1 MSDWMREANT
11 EPLPGYRLIEP
22 LGKGGFGEVWR
33 CEVPGGIQKAI
44 KFVFGNL
51 NTVDSDSPKAEQEFK
66 ALEKVKSVR
75 HPFVLSMD
83 LIKIIK
89 GELVIVMELADKSL
103 FEVLEEYQKAG
114 RPGIP
119 RDVLLGFMA
128 DAAEG
133 LDHMIEK
140 HNLQHLDVK
149 PKNLFLIADRVKVAD
164 FGLVSAVERSKD
176 SGILA
181 GITPVYTAPETFQNK
196 ISKQSDQYSLAIVY
210 HELLTGKWTF
220 NGKNVRQLAMQ
231 HLTQPPDLSALPD
244 LDRPVVGRALSK
256 NPEDRYPNCLQ
267 FVRALIANSMND
279 SNTSGSLYNTSTG
292 LRHIVASHADFQ
304 LPEMMA
310 ATPAPLGVSM
320 ATPSPFPST
329 TTPKTLTFV
338 PPTPVKPRFAPQSH
352 GNLPGLVNAKAA
364 STQRY
369 DSVDS
374 SSTADPM
381 SRPIPG
387 RPTPNAVSRNAPT
400 VSIKSTV
407 GSRTVPGV
415 LRPTLLVGIG
425 SFGIKSLEQ
434 IRGRLLDRLG
444 SLEHVPCIRFLAFD
458 SVPEGAEMP
467 QATGLEPD
475 HIVNLPLQAPNTY
488 RRKQIEQVLEWLPR
502 EKLYSIPRGLTVDG
516 NRAIGRLAFCD
527 HSMRVLTRIRN
538 ELIAASHPDALALA
552 SDKTGLTVLTR
563 TPAVHVL
570 ASATGGTGGML
581 IDVGYCIRRAM
592 DKVEEQRGPVTAFV
606 FTGATQDVN
615 TPPAEQS
622 NIMATLVELNHYA
635 DADSSFAAEYGGPEG
650 MKVEETGPPFTAT
663 YLLAMQE
670 RSKASFEDA
679 IANLTGYVIH
689 DLTTPLGMTLDKIR
703 RVGPSMGRSPFKQF
717 GTFGLWYPRG
727 LVIRE
732 AARQLCADLV
742 LGWANP
748 TPAVYPVEVDRA
760 VQKILSDTRL
770 TPDKIARAVDLL
782 SIRRKMESQSPIQ
795 IVQEWIT
802 AVVEESEQEGKWP
815 SGWAAA
821 VMTQMAEFVGLQPT
835 DDHDSKFQRG
845 KLSQALDRGVS
856 KISESLGV
864 ELLDAVRPLA
874 EIPGVGLAACDY
886 AIQQLT
892 AACQS
897 SVQGLE
903 AKLRD
908 LAMRRKS
915 LLHAVNAA
923 LNGCDS
929 VGNSLSIFGHRS
941 SKSQKSFGEKLK
953 HLVDL
958 RIEEDL
964 SVSAIRFYHKLSER
978 LSGLLQDLST
988 CRQHLS
994 DLYRELAAP
1003 FTSDDLSLGSTDD
1016 PMGIRTTLK
1025 MTNTIR
1031 IVLPNGEE
1039 RVDRAASE
1047 MLENLTVEDRQTL
1060 ELFLHRSVLEPR
1072 GGLIGVSKTVSNLS
1086 KHLSG
1091 PLLSHTVAYLSD
1103 RVPIED
1109 VTAIET
1115 ISSRGRPDGF
1125 IKRIEGYLRAASSH
1139 CVGPVADAK
1148 LFVTLPDSP
1157 TGKQFGDAVRASHPN
1172 ALPII
1177 VPNHRSDLLFCREQ
1191 DWLRQ
1196 ADLRDLV
1203 SNCWD
1208 AYAAACTT
1216 FETSP
1221 HVRFDISQWTPL
1233 IAEPANRW

>member
-1 MSDWMREANT
+1 MREANT

-83 LIKIIK
+83 LIRIIQ

-103 FEVLEEYQKAG
+103 FEVLEEYQKEG

-244 LDRPVVGRALSK
+244 VDRPVVGRALSK

-267 FVRALIANSMND
+267 FVRALIANSMTD
-279 SNTSGSLYNTSTG
+279 ASNSGSLYNTSTG
-292 LRHIVASHADFQ
+292 LRHIVASHADLQ
-304 LPEMMA
+304 LPEMLS
-310 ATPAPLGVSM
+310 ATPAPLAVS
-320 ATPSPFPST
+320 TPSPFPSI
-329 TTPKTLTFV
+329 TTPKTPTFV
-338 PPTPVKPRFAPQSH
+338 PPSPVKPRFAPPSH
-352 GNLPGLVNAKAA
+352 GNMPGLVNVKVAT
-364 STQRY
+364 TQRY

-374 SSTADPM
+374 TPSVDPM

-387 RPTPNAVSRNAPT
+387 RPTANPGSKAAPT
-400 VSIKSTV
+400 VSIKAKV
-407 GSRTVPGV
+407 GNRPAAGV

-425 SFGIKSLEQ
+425 SFGLKALEQ

-444 SLEHVPCIRFLAFD
+444 SLEHVPCIRFLALD
-458 SVPEGAEMP
+458 SIPEGAELP
-467 QATGLEPD
+467 HAPGLEPD
-475 HIVNLPLQAPNTY
+475 HIINLPLQAPNTY

-527 HSMRVLTRIRN
+527 HSTRVLSRIRN
-538 ELIAASHPDALALA
+538 ELNAACHPDALAHA

-563 TPAVHVL
+563 TPAVQVL

-592 DKVEEQRGPVTAFV
+592 DKLEGQRGPITAFV

-622 NIMATLVELNHYA
+622 NIMATIVELNHYA
-635 DADSSFAAEYGGPEG
+635 DADASFKAEYGGPEG
-650 MKVEETGPPFTAT
+650 MKIEEAGPPFTAT

-670 RSKASFEDA
+670 RNKASFEDT

-703 RVGPSMGRSPFKQF
+703 RAGPSMGRSPFKQF

-732 AARQLCADLV
+732 AARQLCAVLV
-742 LGWANP
+742 LGWSNP

-760 VQKILSDTRL
+760 VQKILGDTRL

-795 IVQEWIT
+795 IVQEWIA
-802 AVVEESEQEGKWP
+802 AVVQESEQEGKWP
-815 SGWAAA
+815 AGWAEA
-821 VMTQMAEFVGLQPT
+821 VMTQTSEFVGLQPT
-835 DDHDSKFQRG
+835 DEQDSKFQRG

-874 EIPGVGLAACDY
+874 EIPGVGLAACEY
-886 AIQQLT
+886 AIQQLK

-897 SVQGLE
+897 SIHGLE
-903 AKLRD
+903 LKLRD
-908 LAMRRKS
+908 LAVRRKAI
-915 LLHAVNAA
+915 LQAVNSA
-923 LNGCDS
+923 LNGSDS
-929 VGNSLSIFGHRS
+929 VGNPLSIFGHRS

-953 HLVDL
+953 QFVDL

-964 SVSAIRFYHKLSER
+964 SVGAIRFYQKISER
-978 LSGLLQDLST
+978 LSGMLHDLAT

-1003 FTSDDLSLGSTDD
+1003 FTSDDLSVSSADD
-1016 PMGIRTTLK
+1016 PTGIRTTLK

-1047 MLENLTVEDRQTL
+1047 MLEKLTVEDRQSL
-1060 ELFLHRSVLEPR
+1060 EFFLHRSVLEPR

-1115 ISSRGRPDGF
+1115 ILSRGRPDEF

-1139 CVGPVADAK
+1139 CVGPAADAK

-1157 TGKQFGDAVRASHPN
+1157 SGRQFGDAVKASHPN
-1172 ALPII
+1172 ALPI
-1177 VPNHRSDLLFCREQ
+1177 VVSNHRSDLLFCREQ

-1203 SNCWD
+1203 SICWD
-1208 AYAAACTT
+1208 AYAAACTS

-1221 HVRFDISQWTPL
+1221 HVRFDVSQWTPL